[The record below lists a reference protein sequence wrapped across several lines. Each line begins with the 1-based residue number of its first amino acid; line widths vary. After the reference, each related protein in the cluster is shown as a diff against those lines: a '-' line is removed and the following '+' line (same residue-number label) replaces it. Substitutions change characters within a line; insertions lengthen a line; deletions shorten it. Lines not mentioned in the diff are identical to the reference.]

1 MGLDMYLYKMPR
13 CKGATAKDVALIE
26 DYFTWKD
33 SGQDCTLKEWC
44 GKDIDFNSVRINKL
58 IDFYE
63 PFYTI
68 KYWSWDTEKRYPH
81 KYIMEEVGYWRKAN
95 QIHEWFVQNIQDGED
110 DCGWHREV
118 TSEDL
123 EELLAICKTIKSI
136 AVMDGETV
144 ANPDDIAGLLPT
156 QGGFFFGSTE
166 YDSWY
171 MDSID
176 NTIDVIT
183 EIFDTVDPD
192 TEMIFY
198 RSSW

>member
-1 MGLDMYLYKMPR
+1 MGLDMHLYKMPR
-13 CKGATAKDVALIE
+13 FKNATAKDVALIE
-26 DYFTWKD
+26 DYFTWKE

-44 GKDIDFNSVRINKL
+44 GKEIDFNSVRMGDM

-63 PFYTI
+63 QFFTV
-68 KYWSWDTEKRYPH
+68 KYWSWDVEKKYPH
-81 KYIMEEVGYWRKAN
+81 KYLMEEVGYWRKAN
-95 QIHEWFVQNIQDGED
+95 HIHKWFVDNIQDGED
-110 DCGWHREV
+110 DCAWHREV

-136 AVMDGETV
+136 VVMDGDFVT
-144 ANPDDIAGLLPT
+144 NPDDIADLLPT
-156 QGGFFFGSTE
+156 QSGFFFGSTE

-176 NTIDVIT
+176 HTIDVIT
-183 EIFDTVDPD
+183 EIFNTVDD
-192 TEMIFY
+192 NEMLYY